1 MMQANQQSTTIDTWD
16 YWEFQTY
23 IEILNK
29 KNKQRATQEKA
40 QQDEIAKQQNIN
52 APKLKKP
59 KLK

>member
-1 MMQANQQSTTIDTWD
+1 MQANQQSTTIDTWD

-40 QQDEIAKQQNIN
+40 QQDEIVKQQNIN
-52 APKLKKP
+52 TPKLKKP